1 MDIINITA
9 DTDLKPISLNTT
21 PIKLDDT
28 LNLITNDDDMGL
40 ELLMNPNKKTPN
52 HSISDGKP
60 YVLEPLEI
68 KLDDKMDDIFK
79 LDEPIK
85 STNSFNISPPPPP
98 IQQNPPPR
106 PQNPPPVNDFFNESV
121 PKIPKHTK
129 ADKFEL
135 LCNLERFEKRGIK
148 LSKSFN
154 MDSDYDDMKYE
165 FDRIKDTREVDRSV
179 RFQKKM
185 LVAVVTGIEFLNNKF
200 DPLDVHLDGWSE
212 SVHENIEDYDDIF
225 EELHEKYKSKASLP
239 PELRLM
245 LTLGGSGFMFH
256 LTNSMFKN
264 IMPGMNDIMKQNPNL
279 MKDFAK
285 AAAGSMKEKE
295 PGFGGLMEDIMG
307 DMGSSQSRRPEM
319 SGPPNIDDI
328 LKDVSPNMNSNI
340 NIDDFSNFS
349 ESDLESTKG
358 IHIKK
363 NSKKKQ
369 ISLNI

>member
-1 MDIINITA
+1 MDIININT
-9 DTDLKPISLNTT
+9 DTDLKPISLNAT
-21 PIKLDDT
+21 PINLDDT
-28 LNLITNDDDMGL
+28 LNLITKDDDMGL
-40 ELLMNPNKKTPN
+40 DLLMNPNKKSPKQST
-52 HSISDGKP
+52 SDVKP
-60 YVLEPLEI
+60 AVLEPLEI
-68 KLDDKMDDIFK
+68 KFDDKMDDIFK

-85 STNSFNISPPPPP
+85 PIDPFSIPPPSTKPP
-98 IQQNPPPR
+98 T
-106 PQNPPPVNDFFNESV
+106 PPPVNNFFNASV

-148 LSKSFN
+148 LSKSFT

-185 LVAVVTGIEFLNNKF
+185 LVAFVTGIEFLNNKF

-307 DMGSSQSRRPEM
+307 DMGSSRSSRPEM

-328 LKDVSPNMNSNI
+328 LKDVSPNMTSNI